1 MLPLTLAAVFNR
13 VRRLVMKYDGI
24 IFDLDGTLWDST
36 KEICE
41 TWSEV
46 LSHYEEVNKVV
57 TQDELY
63 GCMGLPLDDIA
74 DRLLEGIEHNKAMK
88 MMQECC
94 DLEILYLGEHGGTLY
109 PALEKTL
116 EQLTK
121 THKLFIV
128 SNCQAGYI
136 ECFLHAHNLGKYFND
151 IECIGRTGLCKG
163 DNNKLIIERNN
174 LKSAIYVG
182 DTTGDAQSAK
192 VAGIPFVYAKYGFG
206 QVQEYD
212 YSINQISDILTLD
225 L

>member
-1 MLPLTLAAVFNR
+1 
-13 VRRLVMKYDGI
+13 MKYDGI

-74 DRLLEGIEHNKAMK
+74 DRLLEGIEHAKAMK

-109 PALEKTL
+109 PDLEKTL

-136 ECFLHAHNLGKYFND
+136 ECFLHAHNLKKYFAD
-151 IECIGRTGLCKG
+151 IECIGRTGLSKG
-163 DNNKLIIERNN
+163 ENNKLIIERNN

-182 DTTGDAQSAK
+182 DTQGDAQSAK
-192 VAGIPFVYAKYGFG
+192 VAGIPFVYATYGFG
-206 QVQEYD
+206 QVQEFD
-212 YSINQISDILTLD
+212 FTIERISEILSLD